1 MPTQAAGSKH
11 DVERAASTSGGSMFT
26 IARQVLTNDIV
37 DVNEIN
43 NDTNDN
49 LKKSSMIEYECN
61 TITHFDDEFNSLFGK
76 SIENNLLE
84 VPEDYTEYRME
95 EQYNKLNLVVVKER
109 HDEDDS
115 NNTRRK
121 KSIPNDWYNSW
132 LSTSSNGL
140 DFVLHNMDNNDNNNG
155 DVADNKTKDEIDDQL
170 NKSFKK
176 NVYDEYKSIEK
187 ESEAMYTYYTQFQK

>member
-1 MPTQAAGSKH
+1 
-11 DVERAASTSGGSMFT
+11 MFT

-37 DVNEIN
+37 DSNEIN
-43 NDTNDN
+43 NHTNDN
-49 LKKSSMIEYECN
+49 LKKISMIEYECN
-61 TITHFDDEFNSLFGK
+61 TITHFDDEFNSPFGK
-76 SIENNLLE
+76 SIVNNLLE

-121 KSIPNDWYNSW
+121 KSISNDWYNSW

-140 DFVLHNMDNNDNNNG
+140 DFVLHNMDNNNNTRNNNNNG
-155 DVADNKTKDEIDDQL
+155 DVADNKTKDAIDDQL

-176 NVYDEYKSIEK
+176 NVYDEYTSIEK